1 VIEVVPA
8 TMDHA
13 RAIELREGDAREI
26 AALGVGKSE
35 ALAATLA
42 RSLWADAYL
51 VTDDK
56 GSGEVAALMG
66 LILSSLVGGVAMPW
80 LMTGAPVERHRR
92 AFLQLTRARTREM
105 LARHG
110 TLVCNVHADYARSIR
125 WLRWLGFD
133 LGAARPIGPLGALFH
148 EATLRSP

>member
-1 VIEVVPA
+1 MIEVVPA
-8 TMDHA
+8 TMAQVHA
-13 RAIELREGDAREI
+13 IDLREGDAREI

-51 VTDDK
+51 VD
-56 GSGEVAALMG
+56 GEVAALMG

>member
-8 TMDHA
+8 TMAQVH
-13 RAIELREGDAREI
+13 AIELREGDAREI

-51 VTDDK
+51 VD
-56 GSGEVAALMG
+56 GEVAALMG

>member
-1 VIEVVPA
+1 MIEVVPA
-8 TMDHA
+8 TMAQVH
-13 RAIELREGDAREI
+13 AIELREGDAREI

-51 VTDDK
+51 VD
-56 GSGEVAALMG
+56 GEVAALMG